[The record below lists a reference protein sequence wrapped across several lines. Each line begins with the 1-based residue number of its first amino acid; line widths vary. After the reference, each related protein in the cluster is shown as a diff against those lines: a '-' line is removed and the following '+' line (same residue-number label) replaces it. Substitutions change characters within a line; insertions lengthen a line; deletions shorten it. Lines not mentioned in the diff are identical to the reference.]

1 MKLIDLLGPMD
12 PKTMVNV
19 FIDVEKDKYEFGNS
33 CLYDG
38 IAGTVPALLT
48 KLKVTHIGISYD
60 PESEEENVPTVMIDG
75 VFTTEDD
82 SIHYK
87 ALMG

>member
-12 PKTMVNV
+12 PKTVINV
-19 FIDVEKDKYEFGNS
+19 FIDVEKDKYEFS
-33 CLYDG
+33 KDCLYEG

-48 KLKVTHIGISYD
+48 KLKVTGIALSYELTYTED
-60 PESEEENVPTVMIDG
+60 SPPVLVIEG
-75 VFTTEDD
+75 VFTNEDD